1 MDFFGREKEIEIL
14 RRERKL
20 SLENSRFTVLT
31 GRRRVG
37 KTELVDKALNDGQGD
52 YVYLLLTRQ
61 TERNLVAS
69 LQEEAVRALGGRLKI
84 YGTCERLRDL
94 LREIMRLAAERP
106 LTLVIDEF
114 QEMDRINPGF
124 YGELQGLWDRMNKD
138 IRINLVVSGSVNR
151 LMNKIFFNYGE
162 PLYGRNTSHLRLEP
176 FPASLL
182 KRILSAHGPKS
193 SKNDLLAL
201 WTMTGGVARYVS
213 LFMDAHAF
221 TRKRMIDL
229 FFSDASPFLE
239 EGRSILMQEFGNDS
253 ATYFT
258 ILSSIAAGHTKFAEI
273 KNDLGS
279 DVGAY
284 LSNLDK
290 NYGLIRKINPVFAP
304 PASKNAAFRIGD
316 PFLRFWFRYVFTCAQ
331 YVERGM
337 FERLRSLVAEDLDVF
352 SGYAL
357 ERYFEWK
364 FAEEERYSTIGGWW
378 DRKGENEIDLVC
390 EDDLAGKIDFF
401 EVKRDKGRYSADLL
415 ERKVEAFLEKNP
427 HKRKLARSVGLLS
440 LEDM

>member
-14 RRERKL
+14 RRERNL
-20 SLENSRFTVLT
+20 SLENSRFTILT

-52 YVYLLLTRQ
+52 YVYLLITRQ
-61 TERNLVAS
+61 TERNLTAS

-84 YGTCERLRDL
+84 YGTCERLKDL
-94 LREIMRLAAERP
+94 LREIMRLAGDRP

-124 YGELQGLWDRMNKD
+124 YGEFQGLWDGMNKN

-162 PLYGRNTSHLRLEP
+162 PLYGRNTAHLKLEP
-176 FPASLL
+176 FSTSLL
-182 KRILSAHGPKS
+182 KRILSTHCPKC

-258 ILSSIAAGHTKFAEI
+258 ILASIAAGHTKFAEI

-290 NYGLIRKINPVFAP
+290 NYGLIRKIKPVFAP
-304 PASKNAAFRIGD
+304 SASKNAAFRIGD
-316 PFLRFWFRYVFTCAQ
+316 PFLRFWFRYVFTCAH

-337 FERLRSLVAEDLDVF
+337 FERLRSLVAEDFDVF

-364 FAEEERYSTIGGWW
+364 FIEEERYTTIGGWW

-390 EDDLAGKIDFF
+390 EDEFAGRIDFF
-401 EVKRDKGRYSADLL
+401 EVKRNKNRYSADSL

-427 HKRKLARSVGLLS
+427 NKRKYGRSVGALS